1 MAQLTSAIDKTTF
14 RLINMVAY
22 TEDIR
27 ALLSWTQGLVEWLK
41 ENQVARFLNE
51 QCHSRKW
58 KQFLLTQQ
66 LSYKVNKARL
76 HWN

>member
-51 QCHSRKW
+51 
-58 KQFLLTQQ
+58 
-66 LSYKVNKARL
+66 
-76 HWN
+76 

>member
-14 RLINMVAY
+14 RLINMVAC

-51 QCHSRKW
+51 
-58 KQFLLTQQ
+58 
-66 LSYKVNKARL
+66 
-76 HWN
+76 